1 MNFKVLAVL
10 AVSFALAVVGI
21 VAAVSGN
28 WLAAVPC
35 GWTGIV
41 GILLTFN
48 YCAGERNKQ
57 LDEDTVE
64 YVRFRRERVTRNQAA

>member
-10 AVSFALAVVGI
+10 AVSFALVVVGI

-35 GWTGIV
+35 GWTGVV
-41 GILLTFN
+41 GVLLTFN

-57 LDEDTVE
+57 LDEEIDE
-64 YVRFRRERVTRNQAA
+64 HVRIQRDQKQAA

>member
-10 AVSFALAVVGI
+10 AASFALAIVGI

-35 GWTGIV
+35 GWTGVV
-41 GILLTFN
+41 GVLLTFN

-57 LDEDTVE
+57 LDAETVE
-64 YVRFRRERVTRNQAA
+64 YARFQEERATRNQAA